1 MMKLKFNT
9 KIYLI
14 AGITAIISSILL
26 CFIITTIVIGAH
38 SPTNPPVT
46 PPSSEEPGNEEPTLP
61 TLDVPSNITI
71 EILATK
77 TFTYSV
83 ENLNNYVVSIS
94 ILDNTIATIDETT
107 IIPHKVGTTKII
119 TSINTEPLITKET
132 TLTIVD
138 CTKEV
143 TFYITDINYTTVDI
157 FYTDTDYILEINQN
171 ILPVELP
178 TITYSNISKFELLK
192 TENTSYF
199 YKFKIESYGDFT
211 FNYKGTYVEK
221 SYNYFAYKLP
231 TNFEIIFNREINN
244 NTIYL
249 YLFNNNYIDIAN
261 TDGYFNNITY
271 TILPQDN
278 TLDNI
283 TISEYDT
290 PLISISNNTITAL
303 GVGTATIKFYSS
315 ISNTYKTYSIV
326 ISEINISTIVI
337 NNENKN
343 FGTMETIYID
353 ATSNYHFAYSYLPV
367 YGMGELV
374 LNYSDSE
381 LNFSDNYFTFINN
394 AYTSTITITYNNQII
409 YTLNLCV
416 NPVIKHNITITY
428 STLESNIVNSTI
440 YTTYANDALIQLSVM
455 AVDSSTNTPISTQD
469 YEVNIHDTNI
479 CSCNDRIINGNINL
493 LLHSTGTTTIDIID
507 IINNITITLT
517 IIVE

>member
-14 AGITAIISSILL
+14 AGITAIISSLLL
-26 CFIITTIVIGAH
+26 CFIITIIVIGDHA
-38 SPTNPPVT
+38 PTIPPAT
-46 PPSSEEPGNEEPTLP
+46 PPATEEPGNEEPSLP
-61 TLDVPSNITI
+61 TLDVPSNIAI
-71 EILATK
+71 ELLSTK

-83 ENLNNYVVSIS
+83 ENLNNYIVSVT

-132 TLTIVD
+132 TLTIID
-138 CTKEV
+138 CTREV
-143 TFYITDINYTTVDI
+143 EFYITDTNYTPVDVS
-157 FYTDTDYILEINQN
+157 YTNTEYILEINQN

-192 TENTSYF
+192 TENSSYF

-261 TDGYFNNITY
+261 NDGYFNNITY

-283 TISEYDT
+283 TITEYDSS
-290 PLISISNNTITAL
+290 LISISNNTISAL

-326 ISEINISTIVI
+326 ISEINISTIII

-343 FGTMETIYID
+343 FGTIETIYID
-353 ATSNYHFAYSYLPV
+353 DTYNYHFVYSYLPV
-367 YGMGELV
+367 YGLGELV
-374 LNYSDSE
+374 LNYNDSE
-381 LNFSDNYFTFINN
+381 LNFSDNYFTFTNN
-394 AYTSTITITYNNQII
+394 TYASTITLTFNDQII
-409 YTLNLCV
+409 YTLNLV
-416 NPVIKHNITITY
+416 INPVIKHNITITY
-428 STLESNIVNSTI
+428 STLDSNLVGNTI
-440 YTTYANDALIQLSVM
+440 YTKYIADALIQLSVI
-455 AVDSSTNTPISTQD
+455 AVNSSTNTPISTQD
-469 YEVNIHDTNI
+469 YEVTIYDTNI
-479 CSCNDRIINGNINL
+479 CSCNDKIINGNINF